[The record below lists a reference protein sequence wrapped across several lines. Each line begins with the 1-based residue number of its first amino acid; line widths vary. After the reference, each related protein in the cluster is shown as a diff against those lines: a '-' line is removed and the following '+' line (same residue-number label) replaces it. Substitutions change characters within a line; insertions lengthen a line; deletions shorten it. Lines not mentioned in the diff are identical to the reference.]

1 VAVASGKGG
10 TGKTLI
16 ATSLAWH
23 LGRLGRLDHQVTYVD
38 ADVAEPN
45 GHLFLRPTD
54 LEQQRLAVMV
64 PALRDGDCA
73 GHGTCERACRFEAIT
88 TGAQLRPE
96 RCCGCGAC
104 LLACPDGALVA
115 SERTVGT
122 HRQGLAGPV
131 RFHDAALDVGEAAA
145 PPLIRGLL
153 AELEAD
159 AGVQILDAPPGT
171 ASNAMWAVRRADHV
185 VLVTEPTPFGLH
197 DLDLAVQMC
206 EGLGRSSIAVVLNRA
221 DLGGAAARKKVTDF
235 LDLHGLPL
243 AAEIPFSVEVARA
256 HARCELAAEAL
267 PVVGHAVAALAEHLL
282 QIMGSKR

>member
-1 VAVASGKGG
+1 MASGKGG

-23 LGRLGRLDHQVTYVD
+23 LGRLDQQVTYVD

-54 LEQQRLAVMV
+54 LTQQRLAVMV
-64 PALRDGDCA
+64 PALRGGACA
-73 GHGTCERACRFEAIT
+73 GHGACERACRFDAIA
-88 TGAQLRPE
+88 TGGQLHTA

-115 SERTVGT
+115 DQRTVGT
-122 HRQGLAGPV
+122 HRHGMAGPV
-131 RFHDAALDVGEAAA
+131 TFHEAALDVGEAAA

-153 AELEAD
+153 AALDAEA
-159 AGVQILDAPPGT
+159 GIQIVDAPPGT

-206 EGLGRSSIAVVLNRA
+206 EGLGHSSIAVVLNRS
-221 DLGGAAARKKVTDF
+221 DLGGAAARQKVTDF

-243 AAEIPFSVEVARA
+243 VAEIPFSSEVARA
-256 HARCELAAEAL
+256 HARCELAAEVL
-267 PVVGHAVAALAEHLL
+267 PAVARAVAAVAEHLL
-282 QIMGSKR
+282 QTMESQR